1 MDTRYPRGDPTEHS
15 LWGPLTLIA
24 IHPIF
29 CGYSTL
35 GSLLDPYDGARS
47 RYSLT
52 PHPFPYGKFGDL
64 YPRGK
69 LLRGFLF
76 QFKIV
81 LELHHCDINATLGT

>member
-1 MDTRYPRGDPTEHS
+1 MR
-15 LWGPLTLIA
+15 GPLTLIA
-24 IHPIF
+24 IHPILGSNRPF
-29 CGYSTL
+29 
-35 GSLLDPYDGARS
+35 GSLLDSYNGARS

-81 LELHHCDINATLGT
+81 LELHWCDFNATLGT